1 MVHDLSSK
9 LWYAKTIYYTAFH
22 NPRRL
27 GWTGQNI
34 ISNINKF
41 KLKIDRHKTFI
52 KRLRYNSLFIYVDN
66 NS

>member
-34 ISNINKF
+34 ISNILTASGMMLLHLQKHT
-41 KLKIDRHKTFI
+41 I
-52 KRLRYNSLFIYVDN
+52 
-66 NS
+66 

>member
-34 ISNINKF
+34 ISNISN
-41 KLKIDRHKTFI
+41 LT
-52 KRLRYNSLFIYVDN
+52 LRVSNAI
-66 NS
+66 

>member
-34 ISNINKF
+34 ISNSSRF
-41 KLKIDRHKTFI
+41 QGMVEQFSH
-52 KRLRYNSLFIYVDN
+52 
-66 NS
+66 

>member
-34 ISNINKF
+34 ISNK
-41 KLKIDRHKTFI
+41 KK
-52 KRLRYNSLFIYVDN
+52 
-66 NS
+66 

>member
-34 ISNINKF
+34 ISN
-41 KLKIDRHKTFI
+41 KIDTMGSL
-52 KRLRYNSLFIYVDN
+52 LRFGIS
-66 NS
+66 SRP

>member
-1 MVHDLSSK
+1 MVHDLSPK

-34 ISNINKF
+34 ISNITCGF
-41 KLKIDRHKTFI
+41 AQPISI
-52 KRLRYNSLFIYVDN
+52 
-66 NS
+66 

>member
-1 MVHDLSSK
+1 MVHDLSPK

-34 ISNINKF
+34 ISNIY
-41 KLKIDRHKTFI
+41 T
-52 KRLRYNSLFIYVDN
+52 V
-66 NS
+66 